1 VTHRDRATS
10 GSPGPRGPAGG
21 STLVNSLLLVL
32 LPAAPF
38 LGAPWNGLAV
48 ALLGG
53 VWLRLGAFSSARARA
68 SREGGPPPDEATRR
82 AGRERVLAAIL
93 VGAAVLCL
101 LAPWGI
107 ERAVVQQEEMALAG
121 ALEEGWTRLWA
132 ELDAEAKSAAELV
145 DVPARD
151 DSARLQA
158 FHELASLATETRGSE
173 GRRSW
178 GRPTL
183 LLADPDGEAVAWAGE
198 GLLHEPEAPELISEG
213 HDVSASFGSVT
224 LIAVEPLGE
233 GRRRW
238 RVVAGRSFRT
248 DRLPFALPAVVR
260 VRLDAEGVRWSAARP
275 GTPLP
280 PGAQA
285 TAPEGLPMLV
295 WYPPE
300 EIEEAVW
307 PWERTERRAAWAVLA
322 ILILGATVVRG
333 VRILLPRTGSPG
345 GERVR
350 WPALTLVVGA
360 GLASAALAGGAAV
373 AAAGTLF
380 GGFTLVAAAVAGARS
395 PGREGGTGQDAEG
408 VGEDAWWRLVASFV
422 LGALGTLALI
432 AGQKLLLDAL
442 GPTDL
447 ASRMWAGVAGAALRT
462 GVGAGALA
470 VLLAARRPLAAGD
483 GAERRGV
490 PGRWLGA
497 ALALLLA
504 GAAAHDLG
512 WPAVALLAAAG
523 GAGAVW
529 AGRRSL
535 LPVSAAA
542 MIVVLAAGLGA
553 AGWETV
559 DRLELARTLGGATLE
574 GMAPPE
580 QPELDALAEALRH
593 HFAGVDLADL
603 VPRDPEGLEREDLAF
618 TLWRQSPLVRP
629 NSLSALVIEP
639 LSGAPSVFAFG
650 PPVAPGAG
658 ADPEDWV
665 IAQWGE
671 LSLPAWDET
680 QIAGETTVRYA
691 GLPWGIARYWL
702 LPRPGFSLGVRG
714 GLDAL
719 ELGLLRRRSVTEL
732 DVVGLPEPAA
742 YGLYGRS
749 GRAVIS
755 PWPEA
760 PPLPAALRDG
770 SATVR
775 AVVDTPDG
783 GRSWAWNR
791 SDVDGVE
798 VLYLP
803 VLEPLAALER
813 VGAHAV
819 GNLLVLAAA
828 AGLMVLIALPR
839 PAFRDLLRR
848 TLRSYS
854 KRLMVVLTL
863 LVLLPLFLFN
873 LVVLSDAEERMRR
886 EQRASGEAALA
897 SAQRVI
903 GDYVASLEPGF
914 GFTTLVDDELLMW
927 LSRVV
932 HHQVNLYWGSSIW
945 ASSKPELFA
954 AGLLPERIPGEIYS
968 RLTLLR
974 YDRAVRTNRTGS
986 AAYLEIYAPLRIPGG
1001 PADQERLLLSMPL
1014 LAQQQE
1020 VSEELGLLRRR
1031 AVLVSTVLFGLLIA
1045 VGMAL
1050 ARRFTEPIEELVE
1063 GTRRIAAGAPSLELA
1078 PRELE
1083 LAALVEAVDAMARRI
1098 AESRERLVREKQV
1111 VERMVENI
1119 TSGVVSL
1126 DRDRRV
1132 LMHNRVARDLLGVR
1146 VGERIDAALAAQDA
1160 AQDAAAQ
1167 DAGGTSGGA
1176 AGEPGRPRRG
1186 RLEPLTEFLAGVGA
1200 APERPARAT
1209 VRLPGLDDGEEREWS
1224 LVWVP
1229 VPGAGEPT
1237 ALLVVEDATEVLR
1250 SQRLQA
1256 WAEMARIIAHEIKN
1270 PLTPLRLS
1278 TEHMREV
1285 FRDGGSEFEEVFERC
1300 TRNIL
1305 SQVEELRAI
1314 ASEFSTFSSIPRI
1327 EPRAGDL
1334 VPSMAAL
1341 VDAYRSAART
1351 GVDVVLERGEE
1362 PVETR
1367 FDERLLGRAVR
1378 NLIENALRASGDRG
1392 RVVVRV
1398 AREGDMAAVA
1408 VRDEGPGVAPE
1419 LLPRIFDPNFSTHDT
1434 GTGLGL
1440 PIARRIA
1447 EEHGGSITARNRP
1460 GGGLEVTIRIPL

>member
-1 VTHRDRATS
+1 MTDDPDRATS
-10 GSPGPRGPAGG
+10 EAPGPGRVQALLG
-21 STLVNSLLLVL
+21 LLLPAF

-38 LGAPWNGLAV
+38 LGAPWNGLTLA
-48 ALLGG
+48 ALGA
-53 VWLRLGAFSSARARA
+53 VWLRLGAFA
-68 SREGGPPPDEATRR
+68 SERSDGDPEDRDRR
-82 AGRERVLAAIL
+82 TARERLIAAVVL
-93 VGAAVLCL
+93 GAAVVCL
-101 LAPWGI
+101 LAPWAV
-107 ERAVVQQEEMALAG
+107 ERVVTQREDLALAT
-121 ALEEGWTRLWA
+121 AMEEGWVRVWS
-132 ELDAEAKSAAELV
+132 ELDAEVERAAAVVE
-145 DVPARD
+145 VPARTD
-151 DSARLQA
+151 AARLEA
-158 FHELASLATETRGSE
+158 FHELAAVAATSRGRE
-173 GRRSW
+173 ARRAW

-198 GLLHEPEAPELISEG
+198 GLLHEPDAPELISEG
-213 HDVSASFGSVT
+213 YDVSASFGSVT
-224 LIAVEPLGE
+224 LVAVRPLGE

-248 DRLPFALPAVVR
+248 DRLPFELPAVVR
-260 VRLDAEGVRWSAARP
+260 IRLDPAGVRWSAARP

-280 PGAQA
+280 DGAQA
-285 TAPEGLPMLV
+285 AAPEGLPMLV
-295 WYPPE
+295 WSPPDE
-300 EIEEAVW
+300 VEARVW
-307 PWERTERRAAWAVLA
+307 PWERTERRAAWGLLAVL
-322 ILILGATVVRG
+322 LLGATVIRA
-333 VRILLPRTGSPG
+333 VRILLPGAGNAGR
-345 GERVR
+345 RRLR
-350 WPALTLVVGA
+350 WPALTLVVGS
-360 GLASAALAGGAAV
+360 GLASAALGGGASV
-373 AAAGTLF
+373 VAAGTLF
-380 GGFTLVAAAVAGARS
+380 GGLALVAAAVTGVRSWPLPPDPDRQRKSGA
-395 PGREGGTGQDAEG
+395 
-408 VGEDAWWRLVASFV
+408 WRIVASFC
-422 LGALGTLALI
+422 LGAAGTFALV
-432 AGQKLLLDAL
+432 AGEKALLDAL

-447 ASRMWAGVAGAALRT
+447 AARMWPGVAGAALRT
-462 GVGAGALA
+462 GVAAGALA
-470 VLLAARRPLAAGD
+470 VLLASRRPLG
-483 GAERRGV
+483 GSEGHPHQTV
-490 PGRWLGA
+490 YGRWLVA
-497 ALALLLA
+497 ALVLLLA

-512 WPAVALLAAAG
+512 WPALVLLAAAG

-542 MIVVLAAGLGA
+542 MTVVLAAGLGA
-553 AGWETV
+553 ASWETV
-559 DRLELARTLGGATLE
+559 DRIELARTLGGVTLE
-574 GMAPPE
+574 GMGPPE
-580 QPELDALAEALRH
+580 EAELVDLAEDLRH

-618 TLWRQSPLVRP
+618 TLWRLSPLVRP
-629 NSLSALVIEP
+629 NSLSALIIEP
-639 LSGAPSVFAFG
+639 LSGGPSVFAFG
-650 PPVAPGAG
+650 PPVGGGAG
-658 ADPEDWV
+658 SDPRDWA
-665 IAQWGE
+665 IAQWE
-671 LSLPAWDET
+671 DLSLPAWDET

-691 GLPWGIARYWL
+691 GQPWGIARYWL
-702 LPRPGFSLGVRG
+702 LPRPGFSLRADGGVDG
-714 GLDAL
+714 L
-719 ELGLLRRRSVTEL
+719 ELGLLRRRSVTDL
-732 DVVGLPEPAA
+732 DVVGLPETAI

-749 GRAVIS
+749 GRAEVS

-760 PPLPAALRDG
+760 PPLPVALREEPLERRVLVE
-770 SATVR
+770 A
-775 AVVDTPDG
+775 PDG
-783 GRSWAWNR
+783 ARVWAWGR
-791 SDVDGVE
+791 AGRDGVE

-803 VLEPLAALER
+803 VLEPLDALER
-813 VGAHAV
+813 VGANAV
-819 GNLLVLAAA
+819 GNLLALAAA
-828 AGLMVLIALPR
+828 TGLMVLIALPR
-839 PAFRDLLRR
+839 PAFRDLIRR

-854 KRLMVVLTL
+854 KRLMVVLSL

-897 SAQRVI
+897 SAQRMI

-954 AGLLPERIPGEIYS
+954 AGLLPERIPGEIYE
-968 RLTLLR
+968 RLTVLR
-974 YDRAVRTNRTGS
+974 YERAVRTNRTGN

-1031 AVLVSTVLFGLLIA
+1031 AVLVSSVLFGLLIA

-1063 GTRRIAAGAPSLELA
+1063 GTRRIAAGAPSLDLA

-1083 LAALVEAVDAMARRI
+1083 LAALVDAIDSMARRI

-1111 VERMVENI
+1111 VERMVESI

-1132 LMHNRVARDLLGVR
+1132 LMHNRVAGDLLGVR
-1146 VGERIDAALAAQDA
+1146 VEERIDEAL
-1160 AQDAAAQ
+1160 
-1167 DAGGTSGGA
+1167 T
-1176 AGEPGRPRRG
+1176 GESEERLRPVVD
-1186 RLEPLTEFLAGVGA
+1186 FLSQVGA
-1200 APERPARAT
+1200 TPERPARET

-1285 FRDGGSEFEEVFERC
+1285 YRNRGGEFEEVFDRC

-1305 SQVEELRAI
+1305 KQVEELRSI

-1327 EPRAGDL
+1327 EPRTGDL
-1334 VPSMAAL
+1334 LAAMGTL
-1341 VDAYRSAART
+1341 VEAYQSAART
-1351 GVDVVLERGEE
+1351 GVDVVLEGEE
-1362 PVETR
+1362 GPLESR

-1378 NLIENALRASGDRG
+1378 NLIENALRASGERG
-1392 RVVVRV
+1392 RVVIRV
-1398 AREGDMAAVA
+1398 TRTEDMAVIE
-1408 VRDEGPGVAPE
+1408 VSDDGPGVAPD

-1447 EEHGGSITARNRP
+1447 EEHGGSITARNRS
-1460 GGGLEVTIRIPL
+1460 GGGLKVTIRIPL